1 LVHVFKNAPDKII
14 EGDGFV
20 TQNQELALTIHTADC
35 IPAVASQG
43 KFFGA
48 VHGGWRGVASGIL
61 YNWVEVFKKEGADIS
76 QLEVVLGPAIGVC
89 HFEVGK
95 DVAEQIVKS
104 VKRTLTK
111 QELDQ
116 ILVKHPDPAKKFVN
130 LKRVA
135 QIQLMQ
141 AGVKQENITDI
152 NECTYCNTEKFHSYR
167 RNGKQAGR
175 LEALIYLDS
184 KAK

>member
-1 LVHVFKNAPDKII
+1 
-14 EGDGFV
+14 
-20 TQNQELALTIHTADC
+20 
-35 IPAVASQG
+35 
-43 KFFGA
+43 
-48 VHGGWRGVASGIL
+48 VASGIL